1 MLVAVDRY
9 GNITL
14 PGPLREKLGLEK
26 EAYFELSV
34 EDQGSI
40 ILHPVTVQRTIR
52 LNENGL
58 NKLKDARKSGTGK
71 LPEWLT
77 GEMESAKADA
87 E

>member
-1 MLVAVDRY
+1 MLVAIDRY

-52 LNENGL
+52 LNKNGL
-58 NKLKDARKSGTGK
+58 NKLKDARKSGTGE

-77 GEMESAKADA
+77 EEMESAKADA

>member
-1 MLVAVDRY
+1 MLVALDRY

-14 PGPLREKLGLEK
+14 PGPLRQKLGLEN

-34 EDQGSI
+34 EDQGDI
-40 ILHPVTVQRTIR
+40 ILHPVSVQRTIR

-58 NKLKDARKSGTGK
+58 KKLKDARKSGTGE
-71 LPEWLT
+71 LSEWLT
-77 GEMESAKADA
+77 GEMEIAETDA

>member
-77 GEMESAKADA
+77 EDMESAKADA